1 MKVKSPFITE
11 VVKSDFQINFRK
23 EKNGNDGPIQATLST
38 ERNFHWNIEPQCSE
52 S

>member
-23 EKNGNDGPIQATLST
+23 EKNGPIQATLST